1 MWDKISELWCK
12 IMHDHAMW
20 PIHGRYICSDCM
32 REYAVEWEHPRQ
44 EEERVEYAP
53 LYRVTESAR

>member
-1 MWDKISELWCK
+1 MLDKISELWCK
-12 IMHDHAMW
+12 IMHDRPMW

-44 EEERVEYAP
+44 QMTVEYAP

>member
-12 IMHDHAMW
+12 IMHDRTMW
-20 PIHGRYICSDCM
+20 PIHGRYICPDCM

-44 EEERVEYAP
+44 ETLEYDAP